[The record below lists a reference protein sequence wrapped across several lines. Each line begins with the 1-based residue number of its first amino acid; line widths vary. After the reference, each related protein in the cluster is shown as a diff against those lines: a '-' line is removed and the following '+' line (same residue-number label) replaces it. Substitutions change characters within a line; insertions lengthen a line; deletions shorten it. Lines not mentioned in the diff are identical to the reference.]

1 MKTIEAFDTT
11 VIVTIHTNQLEKQ
24 TVSFI
29 NKQINPTYRDT
40 DESLGEDLFNIDDY
54 VNDEDTYAFVPED
67 VKPDITAIK
76 ALCDKHEAAYFRIVT
91 I

>member
-1 MKTIEAFDTT
+1 MKTIEAFDTA

-24 TVSFI
+24 TVNFI
-29 NKQINPTYRDT
+29 NKKSEPVYRDT
-40 DESLGEDLFNIDDY
+40 VLKEHLHNINDLIEDEE
-54 VNDEDTYAFVPED
+54 TYAFVPED